1 MKRKFNIVLILS
13 LSIFLQDCDN
23 SSNVEDTALPKY
35 DLTVGNSWTY
45 STNMFNS
52 EGVVT
57 KHFTIYRKIIRETT
71 FVGEKWLI
79 LSEDTVSTSSR
90 ISKLVRESTE
100 GYFEHSTYY
109 NAQLGQS
116 RDTTLLI
123 YKYPAPIN
131 TQYFVNPSYQV
142 DGSIYSDTT
151 KIISRNAKMNVPAGG
166 FNCYMYK
173 TIQNM
178 SSRDSL
184 GNIVFIP
191 FFWKNDYLS
200 EFGVVKMEVYS
211 LITVKPTLII
221 SSELASYTKK

>member
-1 MKRKFNIVLILS
+1 MKRKFNIVLFLS
-13 LSIFLQDCDN
+13 LSIILLNCDN
-23 SSNVEDTALPKY
+23 SSNVVDSALPKY
-35 DLTVGNSWTY
+35 DLTVGNSWIY

-79 LSEDTVSTSSR
+79 ISEDTVSTSSR
-90 ISKLVRESTE
+90 ISKLFRESTE
-100 GYFEHSTYY
+100 GYYEHSTYY

-123 YKYPAPIN
+123 YKYPAPLN

-221 SSELASYTKK
+221 SSELVSYTKK